1 MEVSRLPTEVELVYE
16 VMPCNALRTAQEPG
30 VRPHPCSYFR
40 RWGRYHSYD
49 YAAEGPPPQ
58 PGIAQESVY
67 VGRGPLAPEVLS
79 GCRKAPILAVGI
91 NPNLPGWWPATRSW
105 VNPLFDDY
113 QQYAHYFR
121 YRAIAKLQLPPAD
134 YVALGGGGPADSPFS
149 DQELE
154 VPVDP
159 QGRRRIPV
167 ELQPQTMYATYQG
180 LLDALAA
187 AMGWP
192 SQQLVVGEDLAY
204 ANMVACPSAKWTTRA
219 SAADPTLPAMTL
231 SERAGIVTECFRERR
246 YFLRQLFQALP
257 SVILVFSQSTA
268 NAFNGEL
275 RDRLLV
281 GTPAVDEPLE
291 ELMDREVRLVYGE
304 LADGSSLDARV
315 VYSPHITGDPAH
327 FKAARDRVVDQLAD
341 EAGRGRISFNPAS
354 GHLHRPRGACV
365 FCPMLQ
371 IGPCDYLEE
380 LRPLT
385 PPARLTADAVPGLLQ
400 QEKQAQ
406 ARLLAGPGLAAG
418 PVEQAW
424 AATDEPDDPEPGT
437 RQPESQR

>member
-1 MEVSRLPTEVELVYE
+1 MEASRLPTEVELVYQ

-30 VRPHPCSYFR
+30 HDPHPCSYFR

-58 PGIAQESVY
+58 PGIVQESVY
-67 VGRGPLAPEVLS
+67 VGRGPLVPEVLS

-134 YVALGGGGPADSPFS
+134 YLAYGGGPANGPFS
-149 DQELE
+149 DHELE
-154 VPVDP
+154 VPSDP
-159 QGRRRIPV
+159 QGRRRITV
-167 ELQPQTMYATYQG
+167 ELQPQTMYAAYQR
-180 LLDALAA
+180 LLDTLAA

-192 SQQLVVGEDLAY
+192 SQQLAVGEDLAY
-204 ANMVACPSAKWTTRA
+204 ANMVACPSAKWTTKA
-219 SAADPTLPAMTL
+219 SPADPSLPAMTA
-231 SERAGIVTECFRERR
+231 SERTGIVTECFHKRR
-246 YFLRQLFQALP
+246 YFLRQLFQSLP
-257 SVILVFSQSTA
+257 AVILIFSQNTA

-275 RDRLLV
+275 RDRLVV
-281 GTPAVDEPLE
+281 GTPDPNEPLE
-291 ELMDREVRLVYGE
+291 ELMGREVRLAYGE
-304 LADGSSLDARV
+304 LPDGSSLDARV
-315 VYSPHITGDPAH
+315 IYSPHITGDPEH
-327 FKAARDRVVDQLAD
+327 FAQARARVVAQLSD
-341 EAGRGRISFNPAS
+341 EAHAGRIRFNPAS
-354 GHLHRPRGACV
+354 GHLSRPLGSCV

-385 PPARLTADAVPGLLQ
+385 GAAPVAAGIAADQLDQDKQLQAELLGGLPG
-400 QEKQAQ
+400 
-406 ARLLAGPGLAAG
+406 PAG
-418 PVEQAW
+418 PVEPRW
-424 AATDEPDDPEPGT
+424 AATDAPQSP
-437 RQPESQR
+437 